1 MMRQRARVDSSD
13 RLVARACAPLLA
25 FATALLAGCALPGG
39 PSAGATHPP
48 LLALAP
54 SALGCTVGVQQRLT
68 VQRPGQPA
76 QQLEALLEV
85 DGQAVRLAFFVMGQ
99 GMGTMAWDGR
109 QWDTQLSRH
118 WPAQLTPEQV
128 LSDLQLAFWPTPV
141 VQQAVAAMGAPWQLE
156 SSATGRRLLRDGKEY
171 VRVQFVESSAVEIVY
186 PQGPFTLRVESPGGP
201 QLCATAQ
208 EPV

>member
-1 MMRQRARVDSSD
+1 M
-13 RLVARACAPLLA
+13 PLLA
-25 FATALLAGCALPGG
+25 FAMALLAGCALPPGG
-39 PSAGATHPP
+39 PSAGAIHPP

-54 SALGCTVGVQQRLT
+54 AALGCTVGVQQRLT

-109 QWDTQLSRH
+109 QWDAQLSRN

-141 VQQAVAAMGAPWQLE
+141 VQQAVAAMGAPWRLE

>member
-1 MMRQRARVDSSD
+1 
-13 RLVARACAPLLA
+13 
-25 FATALLAGCALPGG
+25 
-39 PSAGATHPP
+39 
-48 LLALAP
+48 
-54 SALGCTVGVQQRLT
+54 
-68 VQRPGQPA
+68 
-76 QQLEALLEV
+76 
-85 DGQAVRLAFFVMGQ
+85 
-99 GMGTMAWDGR
+99 MAWDGL